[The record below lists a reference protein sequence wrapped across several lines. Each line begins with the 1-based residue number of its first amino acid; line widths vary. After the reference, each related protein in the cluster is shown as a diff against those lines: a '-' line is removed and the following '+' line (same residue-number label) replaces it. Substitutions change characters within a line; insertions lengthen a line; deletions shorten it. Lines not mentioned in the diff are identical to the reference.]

1 MMFCSELALQHVSLV
16 LRSNQ
21 QYEIQKH
28 LPDIGSQI
36 RNCYYLV
43 RDSQEAKVQKILL
56 WSDFGPLRSLED
68 KSLQSLLKSLSQIE
82 VNMLG
87 RVLLEQC
94 ELSQHPF
101 IDKPEFLTSTESG
114 ILSISKYRKV

>member
-1 MMFCSELALQHVSLV
+1 MQDVTLLFTVRSEMIFCSELALQHVSLV

-43 RDSQEAKVQKILL
+43 RDSQQAKVQKILL

-68 KSLQSLLKSLSQIE
+68 KSIQSLLKSVSQIE
-82 VNMLG
+82 V
-87 RVLLEQC
+87 
-94 ELSQHPF
+94 
-101 IDKPEFLTSTESG
+101 
-114 ILSISKYRKV
+114 SKYGGN